1 MLLSKISKIKE
12 PQILSGIS
20 VEKRQRGIIS
30 SLSKIMRRRPL
41 IKKILSTPLLMDYRW
56 SSLRDM
62 IKISQSVSKVTKWW

>member
-1 MLLSKISKIKE
+1 LLLSKISKIKE